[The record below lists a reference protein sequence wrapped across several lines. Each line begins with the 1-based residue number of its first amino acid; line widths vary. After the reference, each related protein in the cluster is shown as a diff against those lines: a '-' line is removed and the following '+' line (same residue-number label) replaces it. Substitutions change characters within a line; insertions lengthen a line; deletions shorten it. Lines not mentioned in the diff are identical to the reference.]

1 MDQWKICTS
10 LNECATRYGR
20 HSLLQING
28 QWPLTAVVEFNF
40 PPVLILLPNRM
51 ILNNSHE
58 SREWNQTG
66 FRLCAPMWL
75 KAKPL
80 HLVYSPANWRSRIPP
95 CRNEKSSTQT
105 SKLLS
110 NSWLLANLRHW
121 GWQLDSSQW
130 CLFLVWLFSP
140 VPFACRTQFQSA
152 HVHWVYRSF
161 CYHYYGQP
169 VWMCSD
175 REQCAIKSR
184 QQYAQGTMCNYILK
198 KIFHGFLLPFFYIFR
213 IPSTHP
219 SIWVSCRCSL
229 HAMAE
234 IL

>member
-1 MDQWKICTS
+1 MAVDHGRWVQFSTGADLAAQS
-10 LNECATRYGR
+10 NDSEQFTRVTR
-20 HSLLQING
+20 MKS
-28 QWPLTAVVEFNF
+28 
-40 PPVLILLPNRM
+40 NR
-51 ILNNSHE
+51 ISFV
-58 SREWNQTG
+58 RTDV
-66 FRLCAPMWL
+66 L
-75 KAKPL
+75 KAKRL
-80 HLVYSPANWRSRIPP
+80 HLVCIPVKSRSRIPP

-110 NSWLLANLRHW
+110 NSWILANLRHW

-140 VPFACRTQFQSA
+140 VPFACRTQFKNT
-152 HVHWVYRSF
+152 HVHWIYRSF

-175 REQCAIKSR
+175 REQCAIKNR

-198 KIFHGFLLPFFYIFR
+198 KYSMDFYCRFYIFR
-213 IPSTHP
+213 IASTHP
-219 SIWVSCRCSL
+219 SIWVSCRCSF
-229 HAMAE
+229 HAMVE